1 MNPRKILTTA
11 AVAAAAAAAAVSLT
25 APPAW
30 AADGPGGSGSGSL
43 GPGGIG
49 AGAGVPGSGNGPA
62 PVSYTPPPPNAPP
75 STQSGYIWTNL
86 GSDLLMT
93 CTNGQPTAIPPP
105 VGPNGPGTG
114 MSLGPPGAAG
124 FPDLYEL
131 VGPTGNVIATKDVCP
146 GAALAPT
153 PPPPPPP
160 PPTPAEVWAA
170 TPLPIPTVN
179 FDPSTLGVTQL
190 PTWFW
195 LSGATGQVTATVTIR
210 GYTVATTAH
219 SVDYYWSFGD
229 GAGATSAS
237 PGTQAAPSVTHT
249 YVTKARYTVKV
260 VVGWSGQYTFTGN
273 GVGAQTVPLGTVDG
287 PADTA
292 GYGVQEVRSVGV
304 AG

>member
-1 MNPRKILTTA
+1 MNSRKILIVV
-11 AVAAAAAAAAVSLT
+11 AVAAAGVFLM
-25 APPAW
+25 APPSW

-49 AGAGVPGSGNGPA
+49 AGAGVPGGGNGPA

-75 STQSGYIWTNL
+75 SIQSGYVWTNV

-146 GAALAPT
+146 ATAAVPA
-153 PPPPPPP
+153 PPPPPP

-170 TPLPIPTVN
+170 TALPMSTIE
-179 FDPSTLGVTQL
+179 FDPSTLGLTQL

-195 LSGATGQVTATVTIR
+195 LTGVTGQVTATATIR
-210 GYTVATTAH
+210 GYTVITTAH
-219 SVDYYWSFGD
+219 PADYYWYFGD
-229 GAGATSAS
+229 GAGVTGTSAGS
-237 PGTQAAPSVTHT
+237 QAAPSVTHT

-260 VVGWSGQYTFTGN
+260 IVGWSGQYTFAGN
-273 GVGAQTVPLGTVDG
+273 GVAAQTVQLGTVDG
-287 PADTA
+287 PATAA

>member
-1 MNPRKILTTA
+1 MRLHKALG
-11 AVAAAAAAAAVSLT
+11 VAAIVT
-25 APPAW
+25 ATVVMTATPSW

-49 AGAGVPGSGNGPA
+49 AGAGAPGGTDAPA
-62 PVSYTPPPPNAPP
+62 PVSYTPAPPNAAP
-75 STQSGYIWTNL
+75 STQSGYVWTNV
-86 GSDLLMT
+86 GSDLLFT

-124 FPDLYEL
+124 FPNLYEL
-131 VGPTGNVIATKDVCP
+131 VGPNGNVIATQDVCP
-146 GAALAPT
+146 GQPAAPA
-153 PPPPPPP
+153 PPPPPP
-160 PPTPAEVWAA
+160 PPTPAEVWAQ
-170 TPLPIPTVN
+170 TPLPTPTVN
-179 FDPSTLGVTQL
+179 FDPSTLGLTQL

-195 LSGATGQVTATVTIR
+195 LTGVDAQVTATVTIR
-210 GYTVATTAH
+210 GYTVVTTAH
-219 SVDYYWSFGD
+219 PADYYWYFGD

-249 YVTKARYTVKV
+249 YVTKARYNVKV
-260 VVGWSGQYTFTGN
+260 IMGWSGQYTFTGN
-273 GVGAQTVPLGTVDG
+273 GVAAQTVPLGTVDG

-292 GYGVQEVRSVGV
+292 AYGVQEVRSVGV